1 MGLEALLENVARD
14 ATRQARGIL
23 AEARDEAKRLVREAE
38 ERVAEE
44 LERRLE
50 RRETE
55 LRRSAARRLAAAER
69 EALELELGARERY
82 FERIFEAVRER
93 LSAPQSSDLL
103 RAGLASRLAR
113 LLIYL
118 PDRPATIHCWA
129 GIAPDVERAIGGL
142 EGVKVEPDAASP
154 SALTAEAGGGAV
166 LVDESLE
173 RRLDTIA
180 GALRIELAKEAPEQ
194 A

>member
-23 AEARDEAKRLVREAE
+23 AEARDEARLLLCEAE
-38 ERVAEE
+38 ERVAKE
-44 LERRLE
+44 LGSRLQ

-69 EALELELGARERY
+69 EARELELGARERY
-82 FERIFEAVRER
+82 FERVFEAVRER

-103 RAGLASRLAR
+103 RAGLAPRLAR
-113 LLIYL
+113 LLTYL
-118 PDRPATIHCWA
+118 PDRPAAIHCWA
-129 GIAPDVERAIGGL
+129 GIATDVEAAIEGL
-142 EGVKVEPDAASP
+142 EGVKVVPDAASP
-154 SALTAEAGGGAV
+154 TGLTAESGGGAV
-166 LVDESLE
+166 LVDDSLE

-180 GALRIELAKEAPEQ
+180 EALRIELAREAPEQ
-194 A
+194 V